1 MAYFRANLNLSS
13 ASNKRYTDE
22 ITFGGVDYASPRLLV
37 SQGHAIDLQ
46 NYVYRDHAVQKR
58 FGCDLFDVTTK
69 KFYYDSMDPKDTAVI
84 SNKDSFGTKLSTNN
98 ENSGGVFDIW
108 SYKSYV
114 IFHIGSM
121 LFYAKYSELRDQFP
135 NYRPIAFRDTGLK
148 TIDSVT
154 RTIYRTIAFP
164 KKRLN
169 AFVSNGSLW
178 ILTGEYLYKL
188 TETSSGVFT
197 LLAVTEQGTP
207 YIPET
212 TIGIV
217 QSESEGYATRTT
229 FEQSNLLTPYRKNGC
244 VGGIKNKDEKCLT
257 YSYTLDTTAD
267 SISEI
272 NITYNDMPYSN
283 VHTISKLAT
292 TYAGLSVDNFGLIVN
307 NFGFNYPFCGQ
318 KYALFGGDTLSAK
331 NFVVNVNKLTFKNV
345 DFSSFTVIAKGGE
358 QLKFK
363 ATANMPPV
371 VFEDGLPFPDT
382 KTSGEGRGKVEYD
395 SGAYYVR
402 IYGYKTLSDKIYLEY
417 DYPESVTDPI
427 LDTSREIKRSD
438 PSLSKWTISDFK
450 KNDGGTFYPYYAVLI
465 YAKID
470 GDIRYC
476 CITLRMAESASTY
489 RLDNG
494 VCDFVDGNDYYGN
507 MTVRESGT
515 FTTSSSSTET
525 KEYRSPMCLVRLFND
540 SLGFTP
546 NTFYDKAGR
555 YWEQQ
560 ISIGSTKLTV
570 YCIYGH
576 YHETKLTLVPV
587 LYNGNDFNTNGDS
600 NWYVFLSKSAGILT
614 KVDIPYT
621 KGMEGFYFLLDKD
634 RAKDGEPLKNA
645 NAIYGYFIKGTD
657 KVVLFQNI
665 GGRYDG
671 DSNIVITFKATG
683 QDTAKQDINKCTFGI
698 QYGTQNYK
706 NRLFVSGN
714 ADNPCCDWHSGDG
727 STDGEMDYF
736 PSDSVCKYG
745 NETPVVGYGIVS
757 DGKLLVVKEASD
769 KEPSVFYRT
778 ATYAIKKDD
787 YGKAVTDASDNATY
801 VESYPMTQT
810 NSHIGALDNHCF
822 ADFNGDSI
830 FVDTDGRIVGLDN
843 EGTTYDNQRVASTR
857 SALIDPKLR
866 KCSKKDIRDT
876 CILIADGDD
885 LFYATPNEL
894 WYTQYDV
901 KYEWFKMSI
910 AGIKAYCHMRYGDFD
925 QRIFGSETSIIIPR
939 TDRFS
944 DGYAESI
951 ETGSMLLGAD
961 GKITASEYIA
971 SLINDGY
978 STIYHKGKYSV
989 ILASTDKIDK
999 PSSDLFR
1006 FAIPTGGNMI
1016 AEGSVPISCFNSSGK
1031 EVGTIDAEITLSDI
1045 FEDGYLWYEVNS
1057 DYFSS
1062 NDISRVEI
1070 LRNVPDYAKFSVKRD
1085 GSNDLVAT
1093 FDETDYDI
1101 FHTFEKNNDCV
1112 VKKTPVSAYYCTA
1125 PYLSESLAYRK
1136 TIDSYTIVSD
1146 MGRENEIY
1154 VKMLTNNVSLDE
1166 IVEAGGQV
1174 DYSNIDY
1181 LNVNYTR
1188 YDLPHTQTL
1197 RLKFYGN
1204 FIALS
1209 LASPSDRNSTLTKLQ
1224 FIYHYAGRTYGKN

>member
-1 MAYFRANLNLSS
+1 MAYFRANLNLTST
-13 ASNKRYTDE
+13 SNKRYTDE

-58 FGCDLFDVTTK
+58 FGCDFFDVTTK

-84 SNKDSFGTKLSTNN
+84 SNKDSSGTKLITNN
-98 ENSGGVFDIW
+98 ENKGGVYDIW
-108 SYKSYV
+108 SYRSYV
-114 IFHIGSM
+114 IFHIGRM
-121 LFYAKYSELRDQFP
+121 LFYAKYSEIRDQFP
-135 NYRPIAFRDTGLK
+135 NYRPIAFRDTGSQTVDK
-148 TIDSVT
+148 VT

-164 KKRLN
+164 AKRLN

-188 TETSSGVFT
+188 TETSNGVFT
-197 LLAVTEQGTP
+197 LLAVTEKGTP

-257 YSYTLDTTAD
+257 YSYTLDSTAD
-267 SISEI
+267 SLSEI
-272 NITYNDMPYSN
+272 KITYNDMPYSN
-283 VHTISKLAT
+283 IGTMSCKASPGHKKDDSFVSN
-292 TYAGLSVDNFGLIVN
+292 D
-307 NFGFNYPFCGQ
+307 FGFNYPYCGQ
-318 KYALFGGDTLSAK
+318 KYALFGGDTYGRK
-331 NFVVNVNKLTFKNV
+331 GFVVFTNSSNFNGL
-345 DFSSFTVIAKGGE
+345 DFGSFTVIGKGGE

-402 IYGYKTLSDKIYLEY
+402 IYGYKNLSEKIYLES
-417 DYPESVTDPI
+417 DYPESVTGPI
-427 LDTSREIKRSD
+427 LDTSREITRSD
-438 PSLSKWTISDFK
+438 PSLTKWTASDFK
-450 KNDGGTFYPYYAVLI
+450 KNDDGYYPYYAVLI

-476 CITLRMAESASTY
+476 CLTADFKETDLTY
-489 RLDNG
+489 KLTNG
-494 VCDFVDGNDYYGN
+494 FDSSFVDGNDYLGN
-507 MTVRESGT
+507 AVAIKEVKVTN
-515 FTTSSSSTET
+515 TSTINFRCPISFA
-525 KEYRSPMCLVRLFND
+525 RLFND
-540 SLGFTP
+540 GTITFTP
-546 NTFYDKAGR
+546 NTFYDKAGKHL
-555 YWEQQ
+555 QSG
-560 ISIGSTKLTV
+560 ISINSVDQRSFYQLL
-570 YCIYGH
+570 YGQ
-576 YHETKLTLVPV
+576 YHENEITLVPV
-587 LYNGNDFNTNGDS
+587 LYNKDDK
-600 NWYVFLSKSAGILT
+600 YVPLSQQMGILS
-614 KVDIPYT
+614 KVDIPY
-621 KGMEGFYFLLDKD
+621 KDDEKLYFLLDKFSTTQ
-634 RAKDGEPLKNA
+634 DGDTYKARRVYNI
-645 NAIYGYFIKGTD
+645 AIYGYFIKGTD

-665 GGRYDG
+665 GGQYDG

-683 QDTAKQDINKCTFGI
+683 HDTAKQDINKCTFGI

-714 ADNPCCDWHSGDG
+714 KDNPCCDWHSGDG

-787 YGKAVTDASDNATY
+787 YGKAVTDTSGNSTY
-801 VESYPMTQT
+801 TESYPMTQT

-978 STIYHKGKYSV
+978 STIYHKGEYSV

-1016 AEGSVPISCFNSSGK
+1016 AEGNVPISCFNSSGK
-1031 EVGTIDAEITLSDI
+1031 EVGTIYAEITLSDI

>member
-13 ASNKRYTDE
+13 SSNKRYTDE

-46 NYVYRDHAVQKR
+46 NYIYRDHAVQKR
-58 FGCDLFDVTTK
+58 FGCDLYDVTTK
-69 KFYYDSMDPKDTAVI
+69 MFYFDSMNPKDTLVD
-84 SNKDSFGTKLSTNN
+84 SSKDSKGTKLSTNN
-98 ENSGGVFDIW
+98 VNEGGVYDIW

-121 LFYAKYSELRDQFP
+121 LFYAKYSEIVNQFP
-135 NYRPIAFRDTGLK
+135 NYRPIAFRDTGST
-148 TIDSVT
+148 TINNVT

-188 TETSSGVFT
+188 TETSAGNFT

-257 YSYTLDTTAD
+257 YSYTLDTPAE
-267 SISEI
+267 SITEI
-272 NITYNDMPYSN
+272 KITYNDMPYSN
-283 VHTISKLAT
+283 ECSC
-292 TYAGLSVDNFGLIVN
+292 SDNGFIGSRSGYITN
-307 NFGFNYPFCGQ
+307 EFGFNYPYCGQ
-318 KYALFGGDTLSAK
+318 KYALFGGDDYGKK
-331 NFVVNVNKLTFKNV
+331 NFLAYADRTKFQGA
-345 DFSSFTVIAKGGE
+345 DFGTFTVIAKGGK

-363 ATANMPPV
+363 ATENMPPV
-371 VFEDGLPFPDT
+371 VFEDGLPYPDT
-382 KTSGEGRGKVEYD
+382 RTSGEGRGKVEYD
-395 SGAYYVR
+395 SDAYYVR
-402 IYGYKTLSDKIYLEY
+402 IYGYKTLDEKIYLAS
-417 DYPESVTDPI
+417 DYPDDAEKPEGSDTPI
-427 LDTSREIKRSD
+427 LDTQREIKRADS
-438 PSLSKWTISDFK
+438 SVSKWEATDFK
-450 KNDGGTFYPYYAVLI
+450 KNDGGYYPYYAVLI

-476 CITLRMAESASTY
+476 CITLKMNDTAKEYKINNAHY
-489 RLDNG
+489 DVVN
-494 VCDFVDGNDYYGN
+494 GNDYLGN
-507 MTVRESGT
+507 AIARTAESYTEQNPDGS
-515 FTTSSSSTET
+515 TTT
-525 KEYRSPMCLVRLFND
+525 RSRSFRCPLSLVRLFND
-540 SLGFTP
+540 HLAFTP
-546 NTFYDKAGR
+546 NTFYDKPGKIPAYGFL
-555 YWEQQ
+555 
-560 ISIGSTKLTV
+560 IGDSKTQLHDQ
-570 YCIYGH
+570 IYGL
-576 YHETKLTLVPV
+576 YHENEITLVPV
-587 LYNGNDFNTNGDS
+587 LYNAADDYIKFSKTRGI
-600 NWYVFLSKSAGILT
+600 LSKI
-614 KVDIPYT
+614 DIPQNDGLYL
-621 KGMEGFYFLLDKD
+621 LLDKV
-634 RAKDGEPLKNA
+634 RTTPDGDGYKARSNNR

-657 KVVLFQNI
+657 TIVLFQNI
-665 GGRYDG
+665 GGQYDG
-671 DSNIVITFKATG
+671 DSNIVVTFKATG
-683 QDTAKQDINKCTFGI
+683 QDTAKEDINKCTFGI

-714 ADNPCCDWHSGDG
+714 KDNPCCDWHSGDG
-727 STDGEMDYF
+727 STEGEMDYF

-745 NETPVVGYGIVS
+745 NEAPVVGYGIVS

-910 AGIKAYCHMRYGDFD
+910 AGIKAYCHMRYDDFD

-961 GKITASEYIA
+961 GKITVSAA
-971 SLINDGY
+971 VATLINNGY
-978 STIYHKGKYSV
+978 STIYHNGDYSV
-989 ILASTDKIDK
+989 ILASTDKIEIDGTG
-999 PSSDLFR
+999 FY

-1016 AEGSVPISCFNSSGK
+1016 AEGNTPVACFDSSGN
-1031 EVGTIDAEITLSDI
+1031 EIGTISIQITLMDR
-1045 FEDGYLWYEVNS
+1045 FEDGYLWYET
-1057 DYFSS
+1057 
-1062 NDISRVEI
+1062 NDSYLTSKGVTRIEI
-1070 LRNVPDYAKFSVKRD
+1070 LRNVPNYATFHVKED
-1085 GSNDLVAT
+1085 GSYELVAS
-1093 FDETDYDI
+1093 FDGIDYDI
-1101 FHTFEKNNDCV
+1101 FHTFDKQNDCIV
-1112 VKKTPVSAYYCTA
+1112 QKIPVSAYYCTA